1 MFDSE
6 TNILTGKSVSHF
18 PLEPKPALGHCRM
31 LHPFNV
37 GSVLCP
43 HFWRDATDEIGSQL
57 TCLAI
62 SGNYHSARDK
72 CPALLYSQPNKE
84 NDERTN
90 FEVHKNLSS

>member
-6 TNILTGKSVSHF
+6 TNILTGKSVSHLPF
-18 PLEPKPALGHCRM
+18 EPKPTLTPCWM
-31 LHPFNV
+31 PHPLYMS
-37 GSVLCP
+37 GVLCP